1 MGLNR
6 RKMEPERKAKADA
19 IRAAGAQMLQMISSD
34 DKRLLARVRKAV
46 GSDFARMAKV
56 IDAAKRQ
63 RREKDP
69 DWRKRLTP
77 RERTIW
83 RLINVMRETCRVEAL
98 IGRSKDS
105 LGLRRSRPTQ
115 SWETRLRRIY
125 VRRRARSN

>member
-19 IRAAGAQMLQMISSD
+19 IRVAGAQMLQMISSD

-46 GSDFARMAKV
+46 GSDFARMAEV

-98 IGRSKDS
+98 IGR
-105 LGLRRSRPTQ
+105 GLRRSRPTQ

>member
-1 MGLNR
+1 MGFNR
-6 RKMEPERKAKADA
+6 RKMESERKAKPT

-46 GSDFARMAKV
+46 GNDFARMAAV

-69 DWRKRLTP
+69 DWRKQLTP

-83 RLINVMRETCRVEAL
+83 RLINVLRETCRVEVL
-98 IGRSKDS
+98 I
-105 LGLRRSRPTQ
+105 
-115 SWETRLRRIY
+115 
-125 VRRRARSN
+125 VRRARSDQAVRRK

>member
-83 RLINVMRETCRVEAL
+83 RLINVMREMEAL
-98 IGRSKDS
+98 IGRNKDS